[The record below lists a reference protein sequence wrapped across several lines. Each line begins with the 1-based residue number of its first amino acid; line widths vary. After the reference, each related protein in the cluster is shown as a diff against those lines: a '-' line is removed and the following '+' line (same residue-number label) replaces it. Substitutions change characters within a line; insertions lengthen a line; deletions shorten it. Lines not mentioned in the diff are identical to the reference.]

1 MYQGKNTSW
10 WLRNASSYDTL
21 GFLNIDS
28 NGKRLG
34 DDHINVSGI
43 SQAFRIA

>member
-10 WLRNASSYDTL
+10 WLRNVSSYDTL
-21 GFLNIDS
+21 GFFNIDS

-34 DDHINVSGI
+34 DDAINVSGI
-43 SQAFRIA
+43 SPAFRIA